1 MVEQGLKR
9 PARKKRTR
17 VILIKRI
24 TLDAKKVAAEAHR
37 PKTGALP
44 ESREK
49 VPDCEILHKLF
60 LKMNEKYFAH

>member
-24 TLDAKKVAAEAHR
+24 TLDASKAAAEAHR
-37 PKTGALP
+37 PKN
-44 ESREK
+44 RR
-49 VPDCEILHKLF
+49 
-60 LKMNEKYFAH
+60 FAGKP